1 MGTCSTFGR
10 FSHTNHIWSP
20 LDKFGT
26 NPLSQTVNW
35 HWGNHFR
42 SSNVFLNS
50 NFYSLIYWRAVKG
63 AHFDLLSIWNYLEH
77 QFDGLLSCIFI
88 LMLILWFTLIDC
100 KLVPSFR
107 CFVKIKTQKTQSAN
121 EWHAIIALIFSSIF
135 SVWLVLRLASGRM
148 DCYQFEILAKQFETE
163 RNQRWK
169 SAGSFCCVYFAIASK
184 QKFESMDKRKKKS
197 NSELKQ
203 LF

>member
-26 NPLSQTVNW
+26 NTLSQTVNW

-107 CFVKIKTQKTQSAN
+107 CFVKIKTQKTRSQWMA
-121 EWHAIIALIFSSIF
+121 
-135 SVWLVLRLASGRM
+135 
-148 DCYQFEILAKQFETE
+148 
-163 RNQRWK
+163 RNNCIN
-169 SAGSFCCVYFAIASK
+169 FFVYFLSLTGASFGKWSNGLLSIWNICKAIRNREEPTLGK
-184 QKFESMDKRKKKS
+184 CRQFLLCVFCNRIKTKIRKYGQTLKKS